1 MDVLSINNERSG
13 LSEILICLERFLFN
27 WQPSKKGG
35 KKMKKHILIIW
46 MIFAL
51 LVLTSATSYADDE
64 IINGCYKKNDGQL
77 RVVDNLDDC
86 RPSELPISWNKE
98 GPAEALGYE
107 VVLES
112 TAQNSDDSKFL
123 NVECPPE
130 KVAIGGG
137 VRVFGDYAGIAI
149 VANGPE
155 GTTSA
160 PESWS
165 GLAQDLTSTSTG
177 WGLRVDVFCVNAP

>member
-1 MDVLSINNERSG
+1 
-13 LSEILICLERFLFN
+13 
-27 WQPSKKGG
+27 
-35 KKMKKHILIIW
+35 MKRHILIIW

-51 LVLTSATSYADDE
+51 LVVISTTSYADDG

-77 RVVDNLDDC
+77 RVVANLDDC
-86 RPSELPISWNKE
+86 RQSEMPVSWNQE
-98 GPAEALGYE
+98 GPPGEQGPAGVLGYE
-107 VVLES
+107 VVLAATDE
-112 TAQNSDDSKFL
+112 NSEDLKFM
-123 NVECPPE
+123 NVECPSG

-137 VRVFGDYAGIAI
+137 ARVFGDITNGVAI

-165 GLAQDLTSTSTG
+165 GLAKEISPTDKN